1 MYCTIGKRKNKQF
14 CVKEIK
20 KVVLSVNLLKNYQ
33 DRVEIWMSHMI
44 GSVYDWRSVM
54 GKNKQGVWEI
64 LTKYRNET

>member
-44 GSVYDWRSVM
+44 GSVYDWRRVM
-54 GKNKQGVWEI
+54 GKK
-64 LTKYRNET
+64 